1 MSAPD
6 VSYYGPIIILMK
18 PEAVFNSYSVHPSVF
33 VFQMRCVDMI
43 TLAFD

>member
-6 VSYYGPIIILMK
+6 VSYYGPIIILI
-18 PEAVFNSYSVHPSVF
+18 ETRSVFNFYSVHPAVF
-33 VFQMRCVDMI
+33 VFQMRCVDVI